1 MNLLSR
7 TFGTHRWVALVWLLG
22 TWGLPTSYAQ
32 TGTSGSPNPRV
43 ASVNGQPIEV
53 SAFELSLQEQL
64 ATGVTDSPTVRE
76 AVRRDLVIESV
87 LAQEAEKSKLDQGS
101 AFRLRMEAARKRLL
115 AQAWQQ
121 QWLQANA
128 PTNKELAEEY
138 EAVLKRAGS
147 KQYRIRQVVL
157 RDETAARLVL
167 QQIRQGKSL
176 GDLAREYSVEPLGKS
191 EGGLLPWVTAADLVE
206 PLGQVV
212 ASLQTGQTGQ
222 TVTEPVRSTNGWHIL
237 QVEADRPYVPPT
249 AAQLRPQLIQAVSQR
264 KLSAAAQAL
273 VNKARIEMQ

>member
-7 TFGTHRWVALVWLLG
+7 TFGMYRWVALVWLLG
-22 TWGLPTSYAQ
+22 AWGLPTSYAQ
-32 TGTSGSPNPRV
+32 TGAAGSLSPRV

-53 SAFELSLQEQL
+53 PAFELSLQEQL
-64 ATGVTDSPTVRE
+64 AAGATDSPALRE

-128 PTNKELAEEY
+128 PTDKELAEEY

-191 EGGLLPWVTAADLVE
+191 EGGLLPWVTVADLVE

-212 ASLQTGQTGQ
+212 ASLQTGQT
-222 TVTEPVRSTNGWHIL
+222 VSEPVRSTNGWHIL